1 MISRGPRR
9 ANVVGVAY
17 LISGALA
24 AACVVVL
31 CMMLRRLAGPVRQLA
46 ATTQRSRA
54 DLADRA
60 GLLTARVAA
69 LRVALDRRRR
79 RRNAG

>member
-1 MISRGPRR
+1 
-9 ANVVGVAY
+9 VAY

-31 CMMLRRLAGPVRQLA
+31 FIMLRRLAGPARRLA
-46 ATTQRSRA
+46 EAVQRSRA
-54 DLADRA
+54 HLADRT
-60 GLLTARVAA
+60 GLLAARIAA
-69 LRVALDRRRR
+69 LRVALDRRRQ